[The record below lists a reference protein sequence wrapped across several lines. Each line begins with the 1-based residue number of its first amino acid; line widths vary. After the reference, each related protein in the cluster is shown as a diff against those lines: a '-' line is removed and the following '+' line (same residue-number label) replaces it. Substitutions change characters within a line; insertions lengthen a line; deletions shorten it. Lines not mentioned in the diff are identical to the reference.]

1 MKSPI
6 IAFLLLLSPGLCIAQ
21 LDPLGMESECANAAA
36 TASAPLLVIQ
46 DSVAGQ
52 LTEARLCLQS
62 GDSRCADRAI
72 VGLDPESLND
82 DENGALALLRGDIE
96 AVKNNRRRAQ
106 REYQAA
112 LELPVVHWQ
121 IARGATERL
130 AILNVRAGQYE
141 QALQRLEG
149 LSCGEW
155 SPDLL
160 FLVASAHYS
169 VEQFESSL
177 ENVQSAI
184 DSRQAA
190 GGAIPESWFSLRA
203 AAVQRLEGA
212 SSDELF
218 CQTETP
224 IDSLIRVERCYTAE
238 ELRRQA
244 ACETSAR
251 AQQSIGYT
259 VDCYPR

>member
-1 MKSPI
+1 MKSSS
-6 IAFLLLLSPGLCIAQ
+6 IAFLLLLGPRLCIAQ
-21 LDPLGMESECANAAA
+21 LDPLGAESDCANVPA
-36 TASAPLLVIQ
+36 TASTPPLVIE
-46 DSVAGQ
+46 DSIAGQ
-52 LTEARLCLQS
+52 LIEARSCLQN

-82 DENGALALLRGDIE
+82 DESGALALLRGDIE
-96 AVKNNRRRAQ
+96 ALKNNRRRAE

-130 AILNVRAGQYE
+130 AILDVRAGQHE

-149 LSCGEW
+149 ISCGEW
-155 SPDLL
+155 NPDLL
-160 FLVASAHYS
+160 FLAASAHYG
-169 VEQFESSL
+169 VEQFERSL

-184 DSRQAA
+184 DSRQVA
-190 GGAIPESWFSLRA
+190 GGTVPESWFSLRA

-212 SSDELF
+212 SSDQLF

-224 IDSLIRVERCYTAE
+224 LGSHISVERCYTAE
-238 ELRRQA
+238 ELRRRS
-244 ACETSAR
+244 ACQYTAR
-251 AQQSIGYT
+251 TQQTIGQT
-259 VDCYPR
+259 MDCYVR

>member
-1 MKSPI
+1 MKLSS
-6 IAFLLLLSPGLCIAQ
+6 IAFLLLLGPRLCIAQ
-21 LDPLGMESECANAAA
+21 LDPLGAESDCADAAA
-36 TASAPLLVIQ
+36 TASATPLVIE
-46 DSVAGQ
+46 DSIAGQ
-52 LTEARLCLQS
+52 LIEARSCLQN

-72 VGLDPESLND
+72 VELDPESLND
-82 DENGALALLRGDIE
+82 DENGALALLLGDIE
-96 AVKNNRRRAQ
+96 ALNNNRRRAE

-130 AILNVRAGQYE
+130 AILDVRAGQHE
-141 QALQRLEG
+141 QALQRLESI
-149 LSCGEW
+149 SCGEW

-160 FLVASAHYS
+160 FLAASAHYG
-169 VEQFESSL
+169 VEQFERSL

-184 DSRQAA
+184 DSRQVA
-190 GGAIPESWFSLRA
+190 GGAVPESWFSLRA

-224 IDSLIRVERCYTAE
+224 IDSFIPVERCYTAE
-238 ELRRQA
+238 ELRRHA
-244 ACETSAR
+244 ACESSAR
-251 AQQSIGYT
+251 ARQSIGQT
-259 VDCYPR
+259 IDCYPR